1 MFDSSGGEHFCVF
14 PSSTRVQFTLYTK
27 LIIIRKLK
35 FSEFIG
41 ESVFVLV
48 SQSFQFAFWQ
58 YRVLKPQI

>member
-1 MFDSSGGEHFCVF
+1 MFDSSGGEHFCVVS
-14 PSSTRVQFTLYTK
+14 SSTRVQFTLYTK